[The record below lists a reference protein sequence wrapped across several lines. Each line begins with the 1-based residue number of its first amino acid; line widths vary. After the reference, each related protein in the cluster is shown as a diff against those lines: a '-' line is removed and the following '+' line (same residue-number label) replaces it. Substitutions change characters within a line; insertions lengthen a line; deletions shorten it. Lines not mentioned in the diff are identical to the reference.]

1 MKKILLILVCVMG
14 AMTAMGQ
21 EAQQTQQAPAPE
33 KSTSMSQGQW
43 NHGLA
48 VGAQW
53 IARDLG
59 FAQDDNTVASKTNE
73 NYSLDDLK
81 SMYGSREKW
90 MNYYNKLKKHE
101 NESGDV
107 NKLVETVA
115 GEYEKG
121 AVIKGG
127 VKKAVEKYNATHT
140 GNEVSTQ
147 NGAPAAEEAA
157 TTEAQVTEVNNA
169 DATNAPETT
178 EEGAENAK
186 KDEAKDEGNDSGHGL
201 LYILTILGL
210 ALGAIGTFL
219 AMQARN
225 EGKAMAN
232 DNRDDINNMQKQIDK
247 LRAILK
253 NGAPIAAATA
263 THNTHNKQQ
272 NTAAAN
278 NDNIPQTRSIQF
290 GGAAKAA
297 GNDKGKTAKQEPKK
311 AEPATAAKQEPKKA
325 DDEPKKAAAPAQG
338 AGTFGEPKILFMAKP
353 DDDDNFSRSS
363 SQYEP
368 GNSIFELTTMNG
380 KSGSFTVINKTEAHK
395 LALLMPG
402 DTLTRACSG
411 NNIQSTAG
419 KTRIVTD
426 RAGRAQLEN
435 GKWHIVVKAIVHYE

>member
-21 EAQQTQQAPAPE
+21 EAQPAQQAPAPE
-33 KSTSMSQGQW
+33 KSTNMSQGQW

-59 FAQDDNTVASKTNE
+59 FAQADNQVVSKTNE

-101 NESGDV
+101 NETGDV

-121 AVIKGG
+121 VVIKNG
-127 VKKAVEKYNATHT
+127 VKNAVEKYNATHT

-147 NGAPAAEEAA
+147 NGAPATEDVA
-157 TTEAQVTEVNNA
+157 TTTDAQVTEVNEA

-178 EEGAENAK
+178 EEGTENAK
-186 KDEAKDEGNDSGHGL
+186 KDEAKQEGNDSGHGL

-225 EGKAMAN
+225 EGKAMLN

-247 LRAILK
+247 LRAALK
-253 NGAPIAAATA
+253 SGAPLAATA
-263 THNTHNKQQ
+263 ARGAQGADDK
-272 NTAAAN
+272 
-278 NDNIPQTRSIQF
+278 DNIPQTKKIQF
-290 GGAAKAA
+290 GGTTKAA
-297 GNDKGKTAKQEPKK
+297 GNDNGKTVKQEPKK
-311 AEPATAAKQEPKKA
+311 AEATVPAKNTPEPKKV
-325 DDEPKKAAAPAQG
+325 DDEPKKAAPAQG
-338 AGTFGEPKILFMAKP
+338 ASTFGEPKILFMAKP
-353 DDDDNFSRSS
+353 DEDDNFSRSS